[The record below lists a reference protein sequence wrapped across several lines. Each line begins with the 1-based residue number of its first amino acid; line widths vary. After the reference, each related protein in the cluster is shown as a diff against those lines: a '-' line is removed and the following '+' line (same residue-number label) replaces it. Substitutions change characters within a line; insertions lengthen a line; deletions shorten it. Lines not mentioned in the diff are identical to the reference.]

1 MRVKFIRAS
10 TTGHGDAKLPY
21 LQHQV
26 GRGAMVQTASTSKAE
41 QSHVPGATA
50 IRVLGTLL
58 ILLGGYRLYVMTSSV
73 VPWLAQ
79 EEVYLGAFVGLFVGG
94 VLGLLIFV
102 AGVLLVRLDRA
113 GRAFGLVVC
122 LVVLALEVLGSGLAV
137 VAFRVL
143 TSSPAGSPGLLFWLL
158 HFLNIVVFLVG
169 IILIARWHPPRKIKS
184 EQLGRIFD

>member
-1 MRVKFIRAS
+1 
-10 TTGHGDAKLPY
+10 
-21 LQHQV
+21 
-26 GRGAMVQTASTSKAE
+26 MVQTASTSKAE

>member
-1 MRVKFIRAS
+1 
-10 TTGHGDAKLPY
+10 
-21 LQHQV
+21 
-26 GRGAMVQTASTSKAE
+26 MVQTASTSE
-41 QSHVPGATA
+41 PDQSHVPGATT
-50 IRVLGTLL
+50 IRALGTLL
-58 ILLGGYRLYVMTSSV
+58 ILLGGYRLYVTTSLV
-73 VPWLAQ
+73 VMWLAQ
-79 EEVYLGAFVGLFVGG
+79 EEVYPAVFVGPFLGG
-94 VLGLLIFV
+94 VLGLLIIV

-169 IILIARWHPPRKIKS
+169 IILIARWHPPRKIKR